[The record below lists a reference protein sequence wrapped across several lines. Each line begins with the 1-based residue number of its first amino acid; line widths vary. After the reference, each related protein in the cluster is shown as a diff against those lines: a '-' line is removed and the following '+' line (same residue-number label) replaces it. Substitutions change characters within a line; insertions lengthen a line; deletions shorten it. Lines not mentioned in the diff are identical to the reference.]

1 MYKLGVLNPVAP
13 QQGDITALPL
23 APRPSSLQG
32 KTLGL
37 LWNGKANG
45 DKALKRA
52 GEMVQRRIPDVTVNF
67 YSGALPCPDNLMERV
82 KAEADAV
89 LACTAD

>member
-1 MYKLGVLNPVAP
+1 MYTLDVLDPVAP

-23 APRPSSLQG
+23 APRPASLAG

-52 GEMVQRRIPDVTVNF
+52 GELVQKRVPDVTVKF
-67 YSGALPCPDNLMERV
+67 YSGALPCPDRLMEQV

-89 LACTAD
+89 IACTAD

>member
-1 MYKLGVLNPVAP
+1 MYKLEVLDPVAP
-13 QQGDITALPL
+13 QQGEITALPL
-23 APRPSSLQG
+23 APRPASLEG

-52 GEMVQRRIPDVTVNF
+52 GELIQKRVPDITVKF
-67 YSGALPCPDNLMERV
+67 YSGALPCPDRLMEQA
-82 KAEADAV
+82 KDEADV
-89 LACTAD
+89 VIACTAD